1 MESDLGWVEEWGEK
15 GKGVG
20 EMMRWM
26 VEVFRV
32 NGEEGEGGR
41 EGRAKVHIQKKRG
54 KGDGNVKKNAKFLF
68 KRVFVSFF

>member
-15 GKGVG
+15 GKRVG

-41 EGRAKVHIQKKRG
+41 EGGPGQGTYSEKKRE
-54 KGDGNVKKNAKFLF
+54 
-68 KRVFVSFF
+68 R

>member
-15 GKGVG
+15 GKRVG

-32 NGEEGEGGR
+32 NGEEGEGER
-41 EGRAKVHIQKKRG
+41 EGGRAGPRYIFRKKRG
-54 KGDGNVKKNAKFLF
+54 KGDGNV
-68 KRVFVSFF
+68 